1 MSVVGIISEY
11 NPLHFGHIHHL
22 NYARNVTEAQ
32 GLICVLSS
40 NFVQRGEPAIVSKW
54 ARTQMALLSG
64 ADLVVEL
71 PSAFSCSSAEYFA
84 SGGVS
89 ILNSLGIV
97 DYLSFGSEEGNI
109 DTLEF
114 AAEHFVSEN
123 EAFKKTLKSGLNNG
137 LAYAV
142 ARQKALE
149 TVLLSNKIE
158 SSQKYF
164 YGTKIDNIINAISKP
179 NNILG
184 IEYIKALK
192 RLNSSIKP
200 ITTKR
205 IGQDYNS
212 LERAST
218 YSSATAI
225 RQHIQEIF
233 TSGLSYDNNTFLQNN
248 MADECLNVMLA
259 EFKSGRGPVFPEAYE
274 NILLYAFRTKSI
286 SEIRSLPYMEEGLEN
301 RLKQAALE
309 ATSYHE
315 FVGKVVTKR
324 YPASRI
330 KRILI
335 SMLLGM
341 TGEFLDELKDN
352 GYAQY
357 IRILGFNETGRIL
370 LSKMKKKAQL
380 PIITKPASY
389 NNLEN
394 KLAIKLFEHEIRS
407 TDTYVLG
414 YHDSKQRIGRQE
426 YTYSPIYYNDIP
438 RL

>member
-22 NYARNVTEAQ
+22 DHARNITEAQ
-32 GLICVLSS
+32 GLICVMSS

-54 ARTQMALLSG
+54 ARTQMALVSG
-64 ADLVVEL
+64 ADLVIEL
-71 PSAFSCSSAEYFA
+71 PTAFSCSSAEYFA

-97 DYLSFGSEEGNI
+97 DYLSFGSEEGSI
-109 DTLEF
+109 DALEST
-114 AAEHFVSEN
+114 AEHFAYEN
-123 EAFKKTLKSGLNNG
+123 QDFKENLKNGLNDG
-137 LAYAV
+137 LSFAV

-149 TVLLSNKIE
+149 TLLINNKE
-158 SSQKYF
+158 KDNQEYF
-164 YGTKIDNIINAISKP
+164 DEIKINNVINAINKP

-192 RLNSSIKP
+192 RLKSSIKP

-212 LERAST
+212 VERAAS
-218 YSSATAI
+218 YSSATSI
-225 RQHIQEIF
+225 RHHIQEIM
-233 TSGLSYDNNTFLQNN
+233 TSGLSYDNDTFLKNN
-248 MADECLNVMLA
+248 MSDECLKIMIA
-259 EFKSGRGPVFPEAYE
+259 EFSAGRGPVFPEAFE
-274 NILLYAFRTKSI
+274 NILLYAFRAKSL
-286 SEIRSLPYMEEGLEN
+286 SELRSLPYMEEGLEN

-324 YPASRI
+324 YPTSRI

-341 TGEFLDELKDN
+341 TGEFLDELKNN

-357 IRILGFNETGRIL
+357 IRILGFNETGRAL
-370 LSKMKKKAQL
+370 LSEIKKKAHL

-389 NNLEN
+389 NDLDN
-394 KLAIKLFEHEIRS
+394 KLAVKLFEHEVHS

-414 YHDSKQRIGRQE
+414 YRDSKHMIGSQE
-426 YTYSPIYYNDIP
+426 YTFSPIMS
-438 RL
+438 RGRFS

>member
-22 NYARNVTEAQ
+22 NYARNITEAQ

-54 ARTQMALLSG
+54 ARTQMALVSG

-97 DYLSFGSEEGNI
+97 DYLSFGSEEGSI
-109 DTLEF
+109 DTLEST
-114 AAEHFVSEN
+114 AEHFAYEN
-123 EAFKKTLKSGLNNG
+123 QAFKENLKSGLNDG
-137 LAYAV
+137 LSYAV

-149 TVLLSNKIE
+149 TLLLNNKTKD
-158 SSQKYF
+158 SQKYF
-164 YGTKIDNIINAISKP
+164 DDTKIKNVINAINKP

-192 RLNSSIKP
+192 RLKSSIKP

-205 IGQDYNS
+205 LGKDYNS
-212 LERAST
+212 IERATS
-218 YSSATAI
+218 YSSATSI
-225 RQHIQEIF
+225 RHHIQEIL
-233 TSGLSYDNNTFLQNN
+233 TSGFSYDNNTFLKNN
-248 MADECLNVMLA
+248 MSEECLKIMLA
-259 EFKSGRGPVFPEAYE
+259 EFGTGRGPVFPEAFE
-274 NILLYAFRTKSI
+274 NILFYAFRAKSL

-330 KRILI
+330 KRLLI

-341 TGEFLDELKDN
+341 TGEFLDELKNN

-357 IRILGFNETGRIL
+357 IRVLGFNETGRTL
-370 LSKMKKKAQL
+370 LSEIKKKAQL

-389 NNLEN
+389 NDLDN
-394 KLAIKLFEHEIRS
+394 KLAVKLFEHEVRS
-407 TDTYVLG
+407 TDAYVLG
-414 YHDSKQRIGRQE
+414 YSFPKERVGGME
-426 YTYSPIYYNDIP
+426 FKTSPIYFK
-438 RL
+438 

>member
-22 NYARNVTEAQ
+22 NYARNITEAQ

-54 ARTQMALLSG
+54 ARTQMALVSG

-97 DYLSFGSEEGNI
+97 DYLSFGSEEGSI
-109 DTLEF
+109 DTLEST
-114 AAEHFVSEN
+114 AEHFAYEN
-123 EAFKKTLKSGLNNG
+123 QAFKENLKSGLNDG
-137 LAYAV
+137 LSYAV

-149 TVLLSNKIE
+149 TLLLNNKTKD
-158 SSQKYF
+158 SQKYF
-164 YGTKIDNIINAISKP
+164 DETKIKNVINAINKP

-192 RLNSSIKP
+192 RLKSSIKP

-205 IGQDYNS
+205 IGKDYNS
-212 LERAST
+212 IERATS
-218 YSSATAI
+218 YSSATSI
-225 RQHIQEIF
+225 RHHIQEIL
-233 TSGLSYDNNTFLQNN
+233 TSGFSYDNNTFLKNN
-248 MADECLNVMLA
+248 MSEECLKIMLA
-259 EFKSGRGPVFPEAYE
+259 EFGTGRGPVFPEAFE
-274 NILLYAFRTKSI
+274 NILFYAFRAKSL

-330 KRILI
+330 KRLLI

-341 TGEFLDELKDN
+341 TGEFLDELKNN

-357 IRILGFNETGRIL
+357 IRVLGFNETGRTL
-370 LSKMKKKAQL
+370 LSEIKKKAQL

-389 NNLEN
+389 NDLDN
-394 KLAIKLFEHEIRS
+394 KLAVKLFEHEVRS
-407 TDTYVLG
+407 TDAYVLG
-414 YHDSKQRIGRQE
+414 YSFPKERVGGME
-426 YTYSPIYYNDIP
+426 FKTSPIYFK
-438 RL
+438 